1 MWEEL
6 GLFDEVA
13 LYIRSLVI
21 AERPKATVASRTLIR
36 QHNDAL
42 GLSVPGLRMN
52 RWIIDPEEET
62 EPQATPRTRITR
74 LTVKDRLEVIS
85 GTG

>member
-13 LYIRSLVI
+13 LYIRCLAA
-21 AERPKATVASRTLIR
+21 AERPKATVSSRTLIR

-52 RWIIDPEEET
+52 RWIIDVEERAEEH
-62 EPQATPRTRITR
+62 EPRARTAR
-74 LTVKDRLEVIS
+74 LSVKERLEVIS
-85 GTG
+85 GGA